1 MNNSSNNTQNINTN
15 CSPLSKRGVR
25 GESIIKIHN
34 GVTRMPEWRMAEPVN
49 FELDKGE
56 HIAIVGPNAGGKT
69 LLVDILTGAHPL
81 LMQNVEYDFSPKTSR
96 LASDNI
102 KYITFRDTY
111 GGDNDR
117 TYYLQQRW
125 NQTEI
130 DKSTPT
136 CGKLLEDA
144 FLASGKDTEERRA
157 FQQHLYDIFNLHY
170 LLDKYIIL
178 LSSGELRKF
187 MLCRSLMGDPRVLI
201 MDNPFIGLD
210 KETRQQLREVLEQVS
225 KERDL
230 QIILVLAKDED
241 IPKFITH
248 VVPVRNKVVM
258 EKVTREEYFEV
269 HSSQCTV
276 HSLDDDIRKEII
288 NLPYRND
295 DYNTHEVV
303 KMNNVKIQYGDRVI
317 LKDLNWTVYNGQKWA
332 LSGQNGAGKST
343 LLSLVCADNPQSY
356 ACDITLFDR
365 KRGSGES
372 IWDIKKHIG
381 YVSPEMHRAY
391 NRDMPAIRIV
401 ASGLKDSV
409 GLYVK
414 PSAGD
419 YDICRMW
426 MRFFGIE
433 DLAERTFLK
442 LSSGEQRMV
451 LLARAFV
458 KDPEL
463 LILDEPLH
471 GLDSQSGEMVKE
483 IIDAFCQRKN
493 KTLIMVT
500 HYKENL
506 PKCITDSIFLKRQ
519 V

>member
-1 MNNSSNNTQNINTN
+1 M
-15 CSPLSKRGVR
+15 
-25 GESIIKIHN
+25 IIKIHN
-34 GVTRMPEWRMAEPVN
+34 GVVRMPEWRLAQPID
-49 FELDKGE
+49 FELDEGE
-56 HIAIVGPNAGGKT
+56 HIAIVGPNAGGKS
-69 LLVDILTGAHPL
+69 LAVDILTCKHPL
-81 LMQNVEYDFSPKTSR
+81 LMQSVEYDFSPKKSP
-96 LASDNI
+96 LASDCI
-102 KYITFRDTY
+102 KHITFRDTY

-130 DKSTPT
+130 DASTPT
-136 CGKLLEDA
+136 VGELLNRAYAATGEDN
-144 FLASGKDTEERRA
+144 EERQA
-157 FQQHLYDIFNLHY
+157 FRNHLYDIFNLHY
-170 LLDKYIIL
+170 LLDKYVIL

-187 MLCRSLMGDPRVLI
+187 VLCRALMGDPRVII

-210 KETRQQLREVLEQVS
+210 KETRQQLRETLETIS
-225 KERDL
+225 KERAL

-248 VVPVRNKVVM
+248 VVPVHDKVVGK
-258 EKVTREEYFEV
+258 KVTRSEYFANLTPDTAFSRLSEE
-269 HSSQCTV
+269 T
-276 HSLDDDIRKEII
+276 RKEILD
-288 NLPYRND
+288 LPYNKN
-295 DYNTHEVV
+295 DYNTDIVV
-303 KMNNVKIQYGDRVI
+303 KMNNVSIRYGSRTI
-317 LKDLNWTVYNGQKWA
+317 LKDLCWVVKNGERWA

-356 ACDITLFDR
+356 ACDITLFDQQ
-365 KRGSGES
+365 RGHGES

-414 PSAGD
+414 PSDSD
-419 YDICRMW
+419 YGICRKW

-471 GLDSQSGEMVKE
+471 GLDAERGSLVKD
-483 IIDAFCQRKN
+483 IIDTFCQRKN

-506 PKCITDSIFLKRQ
+506 PACITNEIYLKRNI
-519 V
+519 